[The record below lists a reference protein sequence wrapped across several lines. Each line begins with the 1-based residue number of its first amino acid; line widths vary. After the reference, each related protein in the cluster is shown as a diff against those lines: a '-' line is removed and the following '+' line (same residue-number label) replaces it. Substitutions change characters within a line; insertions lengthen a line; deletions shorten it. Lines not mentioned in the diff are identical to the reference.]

1 MADFSHLD
9 RLLESFVENGL
20 PGCGCA
26 IARDGKII
34 YESYHGWADVER
46 RRKTDENTVYRL
58 YSMTKVVICTAAMML
73 FERGKFLLN
82 DPLSDYFPDFRDAQV
97 LRTRSTGEQ
106 YLAPPAVPYR
116 VKHAFS
122 MGVGM
127 PYAGDSCPTAL
138 AMQEVK
144 KRLTEKYGKYDLLTE
159 IPEMIRLPHTC
170 DPGEH
175 FVYGYGHELVAGLIQ
190 LCSGMKVSEFLQK
203 EIIDPLGMAST
214 GYRCFGDIRER
225 MVDMA
230 FRDPDGSLHA
240 GKGFL
245 DEFHEPDAIFELGGA
260 GLFSTVR
267 DYLKFASMLACGG
280 VADGRQYIGRKTID
294 LMRQNQLNET
304 ARKDLG
310 DTYLGGYGYGLG
322 VRTLMSPAEGGC
334 SASVGE
340 FGWTGAAG
348 TYTSIDPQERLA
360 VVYMHQ
366 QMPNMEEYYHLRV
379 RAAVYGALK

>member
-1 MADFSHLD
+1 MADFTYLD
-9 RLLESFVENGL
+9 ELLESFVENGL

-26 IARDGKII
+26 VAKDGEII
-34 YESYHGWADVER
+34 YESYHGWADVAHK
-46 RRKTDENTVYRL
+46 RKTDENTVYRL
-58 YSMTKVVICTAAMML
+58 YSMTKVIICTAAMML
-73 FERGKFLLN
+73 YERGKFLLN
-82 DPLSDYFPDFRDAQV
+82 DPLSDYFPDFKEAQV
-97 LRTRSTGEQ
+97 LRTRSNGEQ
-106 YLAPPAVPYR
+106 YLTPPVKPYR

-127 PYAGDSCPTAL
+127 PYAGDSCPTARG
-138 AMQEVK
+138 MQEVK
-144 KRLTEKYGKYDLLTE
+144 EKLIAKYGKYDLLTE
-159 IPEMIRLPHTC
+159 IPEMIKLPHTC

-190 LCSGMKVSEFLQK
+190 LCSGMKVSDFLQQ
-203 EIIDPLGMAST
+203 EIIDPLGMSST
-214 GYRCFGDIRER
+214 GYRYFGDIRER

-230 FRDPDGSLHA
+230 LWDPDGTLRV
-240 GKGFL
+240 GKGML
-245 DEFHEPDAIFELGGA
+245 DEFHEPDALLELGGA

-322 VRTLMSPAEGGC
+322 VRTLMCPAEGGC
-334 SASVGE
+334 NASSGE

-348 TYTSIDPQERLA
+348 TYTSIDPAEELA
-360 VVYMHQ
+360 IVYMHQ

-379 RAAVYGALK
+379 RSAVYGALK